1 MDFNSYKKVISNCN
15 HIVKVG
21 MVSAYALFLGVN
33 TALAS
38 VTEYMDQKVS
48 LKTQNYTIE
57 SVIQQVEKQTDY
69 LFVYDKNDVDV
80 KRTVYVNGSNTD
92 VIELLKGIFDNT
104 DIDCKV
110 LGNNITLSK
119 ITNVATRIAQQ
130 DKKTAK
136 GNVIDSTGEPVI
148 GASVVEQGTT
158 NGTVTDINGNF
169 TLNLSTPNAKIEI
182 SFIGYKT
189 QVLTAQFGKQMAVKL
204 VDDTELLD
212 EVVVVGYGSQKKVN
226 MTGAVATIDSKS
238 LASRPISN
246 ISQGLQ
252 GLAPGVTVTNAGGQP
267 GQDTG
272 KILIRGLGSFNASS
286 PMVLIDGVEGDMNVV
301 DPSDIESI
309 SVLKDASSAAIYG
322 SKAANGVILITTKRG
337 QSGKPNLTYS
347 ALFGWSKP
355 ADLMDRTTSAEL
367 AELTNEAEYWDAIS
381 QGASPEQ
388 AEKRKPYTQE
398 DIRKYVIDAVLPEE
412 LIDDDTKI
420 YINPTGRFVI
430 GGPNGDSGVTGRK
443 IIVDTYGGWA
453 RHGGGAFS
461 GKDPTKV
468 DRSAAYAARYVA
480 KNLVAVGLCH
490 KAEIQLSYAIGV
502 ASPTSVRIDTF
513 GTGVLPEEKLV
524 DIIQDNFD
532 LRPAGIIQML
542 DLRRPI
548 YKQTAAYGHFG
559 RNDLDLP
566 WEKLDKVDDLKKY
579 L

>member
-189 QVLTAQFGKQMAVKL
+189 
-204 VDDTELLD
+204 
-212 EVVVVGYGSQKKVN
+212 
-226 MTGAVATIDSKS
+226 
-238 LASRPISN
+238 
-246 ISQGLQ
+246 
-252 GLAPGVTVTNAGGQP
+252 
-267 GQDTG
+267 
-272 KILIRGLGSFNASS
+272 
-286 PMVLIDGVEGDMNVV
+286 
-301 DPSDIESI
+301 
-309 SVLKDASSAAIYG
+309 
-322 SKAANGVILITTKRG
+322 
-337 QSGKPNLTYS
+337 
-347 ALFGWSKP
+347 
-355 ADLMDRTTSAEL
+355 
-367 AELTNEAEYWDAIS
+367 
-381 QGASPEQ
+381 
-388 AEKRKPYTQE
+388 
-398 DIRKYVIDAVLPEE
+398 
-412 LIDDDTKI
+412 
-420 YINPTGRFVI
+420 
-430 GGPNGDSGVTGRK
+430 
-443 IIVDTYGGWA
+443 
-453 RHGGGAFS
+453 
-461 GKDPTKV
+461 
-468 DRSAAYAARYVA
+468 
-480 KNLVAVGLCH
+480 
-490 KAEIQLSYAIGV
+490 
-502 ASPTSVRIDTF
+502 
-513 GTGVLPEEKLV
+513 
-524 DIIQDNFD
+524 
-532 LRPAGIIQML
+532 
-542 DLRRPI
+542 
-548 YKQTAAYGHFG
+548 
-559 RNDLDLP
+559 
-566 WEKLDKVDDLKKY
+566 
-579 L
+579 

>member
-337 QSGKPNLTYS
+337 QSGKPKLTYS

-355 ADLMDRTTSAEL
+355 ADLMDRTNSAEL

-381 QGASPEQ
+381 QGASSEQ
-388 AEKRKPYTQE
+388 ARVKRKC
-398 DIRKYVIDAVLPEE
+398 V
-412 LIDDDTKI
+412 
-420 YINPTGRFVI
+420 NPKV
-430 GGPNGDSGVTGRK
+430 NG
-443 IIVDTYGGWA
+443 
-453 RHGGGAFS
+453 F
-461 GKDPTKV
+461 
-468 DRSAAYAARYVA
+468 
-480 KNLVAVGLCH
+480 
-490 KAEIQLSYAIGV
+490 E
-502 ASPTSVRIDTF
+502 
-513 GTGVLPEEKLV
+513 
-524 DIIQDNFD
+524 
-532 LRPAGIIQML
+532 
-542 DLRRPI
+542 
-548 YKQTAAYGHFG
+548 
-559 RNDLDLP
+559 
-566 WEKLDKVDDLKKY
+566 
-579 L
+579 

>member
-204 VDDTELLD
+204 VDDTELLE

-337 QSGKPNLTYS
+337 QSGKPKLTYS
-347 ALFGWSKP
+347 ALFG
-355 ADLMDRTTSAEL
+355 
-367 AELTNEAEYWDAIS
+367 
-381 QGASPEQ
+381 
-388 AEKRKPYTQE
+388 
-398 DIRKYVIDAVLPEE
+398 
-412 LIDDDTKI
+412 
-420 YINPTGRFVI
+420 RF
-430 GGPNGDSGVTGRK
+430 
-443 IIVDTYGGWA
+443 
-453 RHGGGAFS
+453 
-461 GKDPTKV
+461 
-468 DRSAAYAARYVA
+468 
-480 KNLVAVGLCH
+480 
-490 KAEIQLSYAIGV
+490 
-502 ASPTSVRIDTF
+502 
-513 GTGVLPEEKLV
+513 
-524 DIIQDNFD
+524 
-532 LRPAGIIQML
+532 
-542 DLRRPI
+542 
-548 YKQTAAYGHFG
+548 
-559 RNDLDLP
+559 
-566 WEKLDKVDDLKKY
+566 
-579 L
+579 

>member
-182 SFIGYKT
+182 SFT
-189 QVLTAQFGKQMAVKL
+189 PFRQTH
-204 VDDTELLD
+204 
-212 EVVVVGYGSQKKVN
+212 
-226 MTGAVATIDSKS
+226 
-238 LASRPISN
+238 R
-246 ISQGLQ
+246 
-252 GLAPGVTVTNAGGQP
+252 
-267 GQDTG
+267 
-272 KILIRGLGSFNASS
+272 SFPSS
-286 PMVLIDGVEGDMNVV
+286 D
-301 DPSDIESI
+301 
-309 SVLKDASSAAIYG
+309 
-322 SKAANGVILITTKRG
+322 
-337 QSGKPNLTYS
+337 
-347 ALFGWSKP
+347 
-355 ADLMDRTTSAEL
+355 
-367 AELTNEAEYWDAIS
+367 
-381 QGASPEQ
+381 
-388 AEKRKPYTQE
+388 
-398 DIRKYVIDAVLPEE
+398 
-412 LIDDDTKI
+412 
-420 YINPTGRFVI
+420 
-430 GGPNGDSGVTGRK
+430 
-443 IIVDTYGGWA
+443 
-453 RHGGGAFS
+453 
-461 GKDPTKV
+461 
-468 DRSAAYAARYVA
+468 
-480 KNLVAVGLCH
+480 
-490 KAEIQLSYAIGV
+490 
-502 ASPTSVRIDTF
+502 
-513 GTGVLPEEKLV
+513 
-524 DIIQDNFD
+524 
-532 LRPAGIIQML
+532 
-542 DLRRPI
+542 
-548 YKQTAAYGHFG
+548 
-559 RNDLDLP
+559 
-566 WEKLDKVDDLKKY
+566 
-579 L
+579 

>member
-189 QVLTAQFGKQMAVKL
+189 QVLTA
-204 VDDTELLD
+204 
-212 EVVVVGYGSQKKVN
+212 
-226 MTGAVATIDSKS
+226 
-238 LASRPISN
+238 
-246 ISQGLQ
+246 
-252 GLAPGVTVTNAGGQP
+252 
-267 GQDTG
+267 
-272 KILIRGLGSFNASS
+272 
-286 PMVLIDGVEGDMNVV
+286 
-301 DPSDIESI
+301 
-309 SVLKDASSAAIYG
+309 
-322 SKAANGVILITTKRG
+322 
-337 QSGKPNLTYS
+337 
-347 ALFGWSKP
+347 
-355 ADLMDRTTSAEL
+355 
-367 AELTNEAEYWDAIS
+367 
-381 QGASPEQ
+381 
-388 AEKRKPYTQE
+388 
-398 DIRKYVIDAVLPEE
+398 
-412 LIDDDTKI
+412 
-420 YINPTGRFVI
+420 
-430 GGPNGDSGVTGRK
+430 
-443 IIVDTYGGWA
+443 
-453 RHGGGAFS
+453 
-461 GKDPTKV
+461 
-468 DRSAAYAARYVA
+468 
-480 KNLVAVGLCH
+480 
-490 KAEIQLSYAIGV
+490 
-502 ASPTSVRIDTF
+502 
-513 GTGVLPEEKLV
+513 
-524 DIIQDNFD
+524 
-532 LRPAGIIQML
+532 
-542 DLRRPI
+542 
-548 YKQTAAYGHFG
+548 
-559 RNDLDLP
+559 
-566 WEKLDKVDDLKKY
+566 
-579 L
+579 

>member
-337 QSGKPNLTYS
+337 QSGKPKLTYYWF
-347 ALFGWSKP
+347 L
-355 ADLMDRTTSAEL
+355 DRCF
-367 AELTNEAEYWDAIS
+367 I
-381 QGASPEQ
+381 
-388 AEKRKPYTQE
+388 
-398 DIRKYVIDAVLPEE
+398 
-412 LIDDDTKI
+412 
-420 YINPTGRFVI
+420 
-430 GGPNGDSGVTGRK
+430 
-443 IIVDTYGGWA
+443 
-453 RHGGGAFS
+453 
-461 GKDPTKV
+461 
-468 DRSAAYAARYVA
+468 
-480 KNLVAVGLCH
+480 
-490 KAEIQLSYAIGV
+490 
-502 ASPTSVRIDTF
+502 
-513 GTGVLPEEKLV
+513 
-524 DIIQDNFD
+524 
-532 LRPAGIIQML
+532 
-542 DLRRPI
+542 
-548 YKQTAAYGHFG
+548 FG
-559 RNDLDLP
+559 RHAYSFHTARKRLYRSRALASSITSISITLQPSDLSPVSL
-566 WEKLDKVDDLKKY
+566 
-579 L
+579 

>member
-189 QVLTAQFGKQMAVKL
+189 Q
-204 VDDTELLD
+204 
-212 EVVVVGYGSQKKVN
+212 
-226 MTGAVATIDSKS
+226 
-238 LASRPISN
+238 
-246 ISQGLQ
+246 
-252 GLAPGVTVTNAGGQP
+252 
-267 GQDTG
+267 
-272 KILIRGLGSFNASS
+272 
-286 PMVLIDGVEGDMNVV
+286 
-301 DPSDIESI
+301 
-309 SVLKDASSAAIYG
+309 
-322 SKAANGVILITTKRG
+322 ANRWL
-337 QSGKPNLTYS
+337 
-347 ALFGWSKP
+347 
-355 ADLMDRTTSAEL
+355 
-367 AELTNEAEYWDAIS
+367 
-381 QGASPEQ
+381 
-388 AEKRKPYTQE
+388 
-398 DIRKYVIDAVLPEE
+398 
-412 LIDDDTKI
+412 
-420 YINPTGRFVI
+420 
-430 GGPNGDSGVTGRK
+430 
-443 IIVDTYGGWA
+443 
-453 RHGGGAFS
+453 
-461 GKDPTKV
+461 
-468 DRSAAYAARYVA
+468 
-480 KNLVAVGLCH
+480 
-490 KAEIQLSYAIGV
+490 
-502 ASPTSVRIDTF
+502 
-513 GTGVLPEEKLV
+513 
-524 DIIQDNFD
+524 
-532 LRPAGIIQML
+532 
-542 DLRRPI
+542 
-548 YKQTAAYGHFG
+548 
-559 RNDLDLP
+559 
-566 WEKLDKVDDLKKY
+566 
-579 L
+579 

>member
-286 PMVLIDGVEGDMNVV
+286 PMVLIDVPVGRLRHIIKQETVCPVATGFKRIFSRFWKKQVKGYGMLSGQLGYNAVSGQRGSADGRDFMYGLRK
-301 DPSDIESI
+301 
-309 SVLKDASSAAIYG
+309 SVQFAS
-322 SKAANGVILITTKRG
+322 
-337 QSGKPNLTYS
+337 
-347 ALFGWSKP
+347 
-355 ADLMDRTTSAEL
+355 
-367 AELTNEAEYWDAIS
+367 
-381 QGASPEQ
+381 
-388 AEKRKPYTQE
+388 
-398 DIRKYVIDAVLPEE
+398 
-412 LIDDDTKI
+412 
-420 YINPTGRFVI
+420 
-430 GGPNGDSGVTGRK
+430 
-443 IIVDTYGGWA
+443 
-453 RHGGGAFS
+453 
-461 GKDPTKV
+461 
-468 DRSAAYAARYVA
+468 
-480 KNLVAVGLCH
+480 
-490 KAEIQLSYAIGV
+490 
-502 ASPTSVRIDTF
+502 
-513 GTGVLPEEKLV
+513 
-524 DIIQDNFD
+524 
-532 LRPAGIIQML
+532 
-542 DLRRPI
+542 
-548 YKQTAAYGHFG
+548 
-559 RNDLDLP
+559 
-566 WEKLDKVDDLKKY
+566 
-579 L
+579 

>member
-21 MVSAYALFLGVN
+21 MVSAYALFLGAN

-48 LKTQNYTIE
+48 LKTQNCTIE
-57 SVIQQVEKQTDY
+57 SVIQQIEKQTDY

-92 VIELLKGIFDNT
+92 VIELLKGIFANT

-119 ITNVATRIAQQ
+119 ISNVATRIAQQ
-130 DKKTAK
+130 TRQEKKTAK

-189 QVLTAQFGKQMAVKL
+189 QVLAAQSGKLMAVKL

-226 MTGAVATIDSKS
+226 MTGAVATIDSKT

-301 DPSDIESI
+301 DPNDIESI

-322 SKAANGVILITTKRG
+322 SKAANGV
-337 QSGKPNLTYS
+337 S
-347 ALFGWSKP
+347 
-355 ADLMDRTTSAEL
+355 
-367 AELTNEAEYWDAIS
+367 
-381 QGASPEQ
+381 
-388 AEKRKPYTQE
+388 
-398 DIRKYVIDAVLPEE
+398 
-412 LIDDDTKI
+412 
-420 YINPTGRFVI
+420 
-430 GGPNGDSGVTGRK
+430 
-443 IIVDTYGGWA
+443 
-453 RHGGGAFS
+453 
-461 GKDPTKV
+461 
-468 DRSAAYAARYVA
+468 
-480 KNLVAVGLCH
+480 
-490 KAEIQLSYAIGV
+490 
-502 ASPTSVRIDTF
+502 
-513 GTGVLPEEKLV
+513 
-524 DIIQDNFD
+524 
-532 LRPAGIIQML
+532 
-542 DLRRPI
+542 
-548 YKQTAAYGHFG
+548 
-559 RNDLDLP
+559 
-566 WEKLDKVDDLKKY
+566 
-579 L
+579 

>member
-1 MDFNSYKKVISNCN
+1 MLNK
-15 HIVKVG
+15 
-21 MVSAYALFLGVN
+21 
-33 TALAS
+33 
-38 VTEYMDQKVS
+38 
-48 LKTQNYTIE
+48 
-57 SVIQQVEKQTDY
+57 
-69 LFVYDKNDVDV
+69 
-80 KRTVYVNGSNTD
+80 
-92 VIELLKGIFDNT
+92 
-104 DIDCKV
+104 
-110 LGNNITLSK
+110 
-119 ITNVATRIAQQ
+119 Q
-130 DKKTAK
+130 DKKRKQLK

-189 QVLTAQFGKQMAVKL
+189 QVLAAQSGKLMAVKL

-226 MTGAVATIDSKS
+226 MTGAVATIDSKT

-301 DPSDIESI
+301 DPNDIESI

-398 DIRKYVIDAVLPEE
+398 DIRKYAEG
-412 LIDDDTKI
+412 LIHTVTPI
-420 YINPTGRFVI
+420 LTGTTCFI
-430 GGPNGDSGVTGRK
+430 P
-443 IIVDTYGGWA
+443 A
-453 RHGGGAFS
+453 
-461 GKDPTKV
+461 
-468 DRSAAYAARYVA
+468 
-480 KNLVAVGLCH
+480 LV
-490 KAEIQLSYAIGV
+490 SWTAI
-502 ASPTSVRIDTF
+502 T
-513 GTGVLPEEKLV
+513 
-524 DIIQDNFD
+524 
-532 LRPAGIIQML
+532 
-542 DLRRPI
+542 
-548 YKQTAAYGHFG
+548 
-559 RNDLDLP
+559 
-566 WEKLDKVDDLKKY
+566 
-579 L
+579 

>member
-1 MDFNSYKKVISNCN
+1 
-15 HIVKVG
+15 
-21 MVSAYALFLGVN
+21 
-33 TALAS
+33 
-38 VTEYMDQKVS
+38 MDQKVS

-337 QSGKPNLTYS
+337 QSGKPKLTYS

-355 ADLMDRTTSAEL
+355 ADLMDRTNSAEL

-381 QGASPEQ
+381 QGASSEQ

-398 DIRKYVIDAVLPEE
+398 DIRKYAEGSDPYGHPNTDWYDLFYTGSGFMNRHNIGMDGGSEWAKYRASLGYVKQEGIVENASNRQFNVRTNLDLKLTERLKSRINLDFANTLMKEPTDPISWSDGAAYQVFRQVNRISPMVPYKMKMVLMVPLPMVTPLHSKTWVLPV
-412 LIDDDTKI
+412 IQTKI
-420 YINPTGRFVI
+420 T
-430 GGPNGDSGVTGRK
+430 
-443 IIVDTYGGWA
+443 
-453 RHGGGAFS
+453 
-461 GKDPTKV
+461 
-468 DRSAAYAARYVA
+468 
-480 KNLVAVGLCH
+480 
-490 KAEIQLSYAIGV
+490 
-502 ASPTSVRIDTF
+502 
-513 GTGVLPEEKLV
+513 
-524 DIIQDNFD
+524 
-532 LRPAGIIQML
+532 
-542 DLRRPI
+542 
-548 YKQTAAYGHFG
+548 
-559 RNDLDLP
+559 
-566 WEKLDKVDDLKKY
+566 
-579 L
+579 